1 MQVRKIVVVDKLQ
14 TTFKRFETGLDR
26 RTKLT
31 PPRDIT
37 TTASMPPAMQPES
50 TMKSLVIYRTKPT
63 IGTITPAV
71 GQKSSFGNQMCV
83 LVACL

>member
-1 MQVRKIVVVDKLQ
+1 
-14 TTFKRFETGLDR
+14 
-26 RTKLT
+26 LT

>member
-1 MQVRKIVVVDKLQ
+1 MAS
-14 TTFKRFETGLDR
+14 
-26 RTKLT
+26 
-31 PPRDIT
+31 
-37 TTASMPPAMQPES
+37 TAQPE

-83 LVACL
+83 LLSQ